1 MYFQKPKV
9 SPLIDHNHK
18 SSTVHGHQKNNPH
31 ERPQKSHTDY
41 GAIQPVKDQTH
52 IVCKDKQSVQAV
64 ETTLKHSEGSNI
76 VRNDSSKSESVKISK
91 TVSTERFENK
101 KSDGERSQ
109 NKKEAWREAQP
120 VLSDGEGSQNKK
132 EAWREARPV
141 LSDGEGS
148 QNKKEAWR
156 EVQPALSEGESD
168 DDDCQI
174 IGEEPASFPES
185 STSSFAQAARPKV
198 FPPTSLPQ
206 PKQHSLPAGQHK
218 EQPPKSALQPQL
230 SSSSKVQGQ
239 VIKTVQPQSGQPIQ
253 TQSGRSV
260 QILNSAGQ
268 VVGRTVIPAT
278 ATGTTRITIPATTTG
293 TASTSTTAAK
303 DLVRDIT
310 QKAEFVRQ
318 LESQKV
324 SVNIDTC

>member
-109 NKKEAWREAQP
+109 NKKEAWREAQ
-120 VLSDGEGSQNKK
+120 
-132 EAWREARPV
+132 PV